1 MSFRFGRIDHDGPWP
16 FHGIEGT
23 AHKRV
28 LQKLGHIGASTFE
41 ELSGPSGNKAIPIE
55 HLCSDAQNRLRDL
68 GLDDYDEVWEMRI
81 GGKER
86 VWGLRDASLMLL
98 LWWDPE
104 HEVCPSEKKHT

>member
-1 MSFRFGRIDHDGPWP
+1 M
-16 FHGIEGT
+16 
-23 AHKRV
+23 
-28 LQKLGHIGASTFE
+28 GHIGASTFE

-86 VWGLRDASLMLL
+86 VWGLRDASVMLL